1 MAQIYGFC
9 WRLNLTFLQPYNLKR
24 IKKWMYSAIKEAL
37 ALLEVCL
44 IYVPWCESGEKLVS
58 QPQVLQSS
66 VVKPWC
72 SFPGSSDD
80 KVSAGSAGDLG

>member
-1 MAQIYGFC
+1 MFIKGQEKGSHLMKVKG
-9 WRLNLTFLQPYNLKR
+9 RLFH
-24 IKKWMYSAIKEAL
+24 
-37 ALLEVCL
+37 LLG
-44 IYVPWCESGEKLVS
+44 PWCESGEKLVS

-80 KVSAGSAGDLG
+80 KGSAGSAGDLG